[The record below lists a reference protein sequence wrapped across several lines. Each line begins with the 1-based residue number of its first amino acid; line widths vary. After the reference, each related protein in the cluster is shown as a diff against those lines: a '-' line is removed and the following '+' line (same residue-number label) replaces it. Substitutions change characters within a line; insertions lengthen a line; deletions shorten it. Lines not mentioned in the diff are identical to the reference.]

1 MQIHLIVENYFE
13 CVITI
18 SFHQQS
24 NSTLDIREIEG
35 VIRSASD
42 ANMLTYYCYNVI
54 NLLVVKF
61 RTHQQQT

>member
-1 MQIHLIVENYFE
+1 MQIHLIVENDFE

-35 VIRSASD
+35 VIRSNSD
-42 ANMLTYYCYNVI
+42 AYMLTYYCYNVI
-54 NLLVVKF
+54 SRQTF